1 MVDRKG
7 HKEKGDGR
15 KTRAYR
21 EKRKQRRLDGEGD
34 TEMGRQRRTD
44 RGGIQRRGRQRADLE
59 GQTEKGRQRGHPEK
73 GRPRKAD

>member
-1 MVDRKG
+1 
-7 HKEKGDGR
+7 
-15 KTRAYR
+15 
-21 EKRKQRRLDGEGD
+21 
-34 TEMGRQRRTD
+34 MGRQRRTD